1 MVAFSSATDIEKDG
15 TPSSV
20 PPASG
25 SIRPSNA
32 SSLPGKNGNLS
43 LKEKCMQL
51 LESNG
56 TTSFMMIVTVYALY
70 SDDLRILCF
79 DPSSDFT
86 FMVISSVAFF
96 LFVAEIAL
104 QCWCREKYLQ
114 LPCVEELLSVK
125 DEVTWQE
132 RLQKLRSV
140 IRIGSFFFWLDLL
153 ATFSMVFEV
162 RLDLSL
168 SAYRSECFVFN
179 KCGPGP
185 NTFCPF
191 FPLWP

>member
-1 MVAFSSATDIEKDG
+1 
-15 TPSSV
+15 
-20 PPASG
+20 
-25 SIRPSNA
+25 
-32 SSLPGKNGNLS
+32 
-43 LKEKCMQL
+43 
-51 LESNG
+51 
-56 TTSFMMIVTVYALY
+56 MMIVTVYALY

-168 SAYRSECFVFN
+168 SAYRSESFVFN

-191 FPLWP
+191 FPLWA